1 MIDTVY
7 YEYSDADISRGDWK
21 TRAMTEG
28 TCAIMDASF
37 CVQGLVVIA
46 PYASRAN
53 DGSIVTVNKPMT
65 VVGCGYDERTGEDV
79 IFGFVGTSGDT
90 CECTPLRSGW
100 LASWLCEDPSGCVV
114 ERRASDVTLSDEVLG
129 MAPGLWE
136 EIYTKGGVNGKGYV
150 VT

>member
-1 MIDTVY
+1 VY

-21 TRAMTEG
+21 TRGMTEG

-46 PYASRAN
+46 PHSQTNEALRV
-53 DGSIVTVNKPMT
+53 GTVSKPMT
-65 VVGCGYDERTGEDV
+65 VVGCGYDGRTGEDV
-79 IFGFVGTSGDT
+79 IFGFVGTSGDK
-90 CECTPLRSGW
+90 CKCTQPDKWEQVG
-100 LASWLCEDPSGCVV
+100 LCEDPSGCVV

-136 EIYTKGGVNGKGYV
+136 EIYTQGGVDGKGYV
-150 VT
+150 LT